1 LFKLDLERKI
11 LLPANTPASPITIKD
26 NDDVDVSM
34 ASIASDVKDTSELVD
49 NELEEPSVSK
59 SRLRQSNK
67 NKRKAAAE
75 EARKEKAKKTKL
87 EAEKTK
93 KQKEWEKLLD
103 SIEKKK
109 DELKDCEANINELD
123 DDLRETLVHRSK
135 VLGKDRFLNKY
146 YWFEH
151 NGMPFGGVPNSS
163 TAEYGYANGRIWVQG
178 PDEYELQANLEE
190 PAVSQDRQ
198 RFGFDIPQRKRKEE
212 GDTHLTSS
220 TEWAYYDKPE
230 DIDNLVIWLDERGT
244 REKPLRKE
252 LMIFRD
258 RIAKY
263 MDIMNKHLSKVE
275 KAEIEDSDE
284 DEESTTRIS
293 TRNKTNVDKGDTTPT
308 DRCLAWTNSIMRDEL
323 GYNHSEEYEPPK
335 KGKAKPVKVAKG
347 KGRR

>member
-1 LFKLDLERKI
+1 MTSNVSD
-11 LLPANTPASPITIKD
+11 PKD
-26 NDDVDVSM
+26 IPDPDGNDS
-34 ASIASDVKDTSELVD
+34 
-49 NELEEPSVSK
+49 EEPAATK
-59 SRLRQSNK
+59 SRLRQSSK

-75 EARKEKAKKTKL
+75 EARKEKAKKAKL

-109 DELKDCEANINELD
+109 EELRECEAQINELD
-123 DDLRETLVHRSK
+123 DDLRETMVQRSK

-198 RFGFDIPQRKRKEE
+198 RFGFDIPQRKAKEE
-212 GDTHLTSS
+212 GSTHLSTS
-220 TEWAYYDKPE
+220 TEWAYYDDPE
-230 DIDNLVIWLDERGT
+230 DIDKLLAWFDERGL
-244 REKPLRKE
+244 REKALRKE
-252 LMIFRD
+252 LQLFRD
-258 RIAKY
+258 RIAEY
-263 MDIMNKHLSKVE
+263 MSIMKKHVLEVE
-275 KAEIEDSDE
+275 KTEEEEEEDIS
-284 DEESTTRIS
+284 SRVS
-293 TRNKTNVDKGDTTPT
+293 TRNKTYVDKDSTK
-308 DRCLAWTNSIMRDEL
+308 DRCLLWTNSIMRDEH

-335 KGKAKPVKVAKG
+335 KGRAKTVKAAKG